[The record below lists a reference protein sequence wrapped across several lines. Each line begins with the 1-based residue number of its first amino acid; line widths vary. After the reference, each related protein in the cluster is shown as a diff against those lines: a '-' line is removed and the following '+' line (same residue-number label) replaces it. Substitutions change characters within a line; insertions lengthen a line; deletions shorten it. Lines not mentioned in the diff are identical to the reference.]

1 MKNWLLRGL
10 GGLFFGLGVIG
21 IFLPVLPTTPFMLL
35 ALWAF
40 SNSSQRWHDYIHN
53 HPRFGRTARE
63 WKEHRAISLRAKV
76 TAVAI
81 MALSSA
87 YLIFASE
94 ASFYATT
101 AAVAFM
107 AFGAVYIL
115 TRPTLRSQNT
125 ALNPSMGTKNS
136 A

>member
-1 MKNWLLRGL
+1 MKNWLLRVL
-10 GGLFFGLGVIG
+10 GGLFFGLGILGV
-21 IFLPVLPTTPFMLL
+21 FLPVLPTTPFILL

-63 WKEHRAISLRAKV
+63 WKEHRAISLRTKV
-76 TAVAI
+76 TAVTI

-94 ASFYATT
+94 ASLYVIA
-101 AAVAFM
+101 AAVAFI
-107 AFGAVYIL
+107 AFGAFYLL
-115 TRPTLRSQNT
+115 TRPTLQQSKER
-125 ALNPSMGTKNS
+125 
-136 A
+136 